1 VVVQNGGCLLSLNKA
16 ELVILLLGKVCKVL
30 LLNVEIVD
38 SRASF
43 LNVNQ
48 IRLKL
53 FKNKLEVKRKM
64 VRDLPLGEITLRRY
78 EKPYDSSRRE
88 LVRKVC
94 LSLGLLQPGDSRDI
108 VVDLLMVLEDSRKGK
123 EWVSS
128 FDIRDRIDGL
138 RKEGSLGGKGL
149 AESNIRRQLK
159 RLRDG
164 MLVDK
169 QGNKYRLSEFAPLGE
184 IFENKIEG
192 FLIPQT
198 VERIKEYLGKL

>member
-1 VVVQNGGCLLSLNKA
+1 
-16 ELVILLLGKVCKVL
+16 
-30 LLNVEIVD
+30 
-38 SRASF
+38 
-43 LNVNQ
+43 
-48 IRLKL
+48 
-53 FKNKLEVKRKM
+53 M

-78 EKPYDSSRRE
+78 EKPYDSSKRD

-108 VVDLLMVLEDSRKGK
+108 IVDMLLVLDESRKNRS
-123 EWVSS
+123 WLSS
-128 FDIRDRIDGL
+128 FDIRDKVEKT
-138 RKEGSLGGKGL
+138 RKDNSLESRGL

-169 QGNKYRLSEFAPLGE
+169 QENKYRMSEFAPLSE
-184 IFENKIEG
+184 IFENKIEK

-198 VERIKEYLGKL
+198 IGRIKDYLNKLDN